1 MIGMVEVALLIL
13 SGFVGTLIAI
23 ALGWSE
29 SQEPFDAKKFISSLI
44 RGTIGIVIY
53 IIGAYAM
60 LPQITIWDYVAVAL
74 FAAGFDAVV
83 KRGQGARRSSK
94 ERTRSKTQ

>member
-29 SQEPFDAKKFISSLI
+29 SQEPFDAKKFISSLM
-44 RGTIGIVIY
+44 RGTLGIVIY

-60 LPQITIWDYVAVAL
+60 LPQITIWDYLAVAL
-74 FAAGFDAVV
+74 FAAGFDAVI
-83 KRGQGARRSSK
+83 KRGQGAIAVIKRGQGAITK
-94 ERTRSKTQ
+94 